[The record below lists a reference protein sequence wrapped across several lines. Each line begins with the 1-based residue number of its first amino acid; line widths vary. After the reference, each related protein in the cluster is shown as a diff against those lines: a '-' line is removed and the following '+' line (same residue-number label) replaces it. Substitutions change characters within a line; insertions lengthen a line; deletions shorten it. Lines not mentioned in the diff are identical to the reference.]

1 MVNLA
6 PLLLFNLIYIKIIPA
21 FRLLLTPTK
30 LNGLNLESHIMVD
43 KISAIR
49 SDKIQKKI
57 GELSPKQLEE
67 LIEAIKSW
75 MN

>member
-1 MVNLA
+1 
-6 PLLLFNLIYIKIIPA
+6 
-21 FRLLLTPTK
+21 
-30 LNGLNLESHIMVD
+30 MVD

-57 GELSPKQLEE
+57 GELSPEQLEE

>member
-1 MVNLA
+1 M
-6 PLLLFNLIYIKIIPA
+6 
-21 FRLLLTPTK
+21 TPTK